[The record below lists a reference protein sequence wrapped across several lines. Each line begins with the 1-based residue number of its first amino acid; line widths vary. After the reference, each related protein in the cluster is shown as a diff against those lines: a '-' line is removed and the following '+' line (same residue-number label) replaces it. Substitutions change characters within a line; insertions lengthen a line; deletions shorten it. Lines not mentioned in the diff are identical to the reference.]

1 VTPHRDGNAGSFILD
16 RHLGKLGRL
25 KMASGTT
32 DADEFTALNSMITT
46 LKKQRRWD
54 YLALLTQRAVSPL
67 ELMQARDE
75 GKLET
80 LPSAEA
86 LLPLATT
93 VERWLKTADLSERTK
108 NDYRKR
114 LEFPAGTKVL
124 ALPDLLRER
133 RGQAIESGKRQ
144 TFDNQLTATQSLF
157 RDVPGLAKMLVG
169 LPAPFNPPHRPGN
182 PQEPEQIRALALE
195 LPYPDELWAICLT
208 GMRQGEYFPTRW
220 DVLSDRVQIQG
231 EKGRMGEPVV
241 RVVPLVYRPARPR
254 ITYSTF
260 YKALVRDSDSTLN
273 VHDLRKTAQRWWED
287 AGVPDWRISLY
298 AGHSKGRKDLARIY
312 RKPRDLTRL
321 LNEDAER
328 IRAWLGDPP
337 KAGLRA
343 VNQ

>member
-1 VTPHRDGNAGSFILD
+1 MTPHRDGNAGTFLVD
-16 RHLGKLGRL
+16 RQLGKLGRL

-32 DADEFTALNSMITT
+32 DPDEFVALNSMITT
-46 LKKQRRWD
+46 LKKSRRWD
-54 YLALLTQRAVSPL
+54 LLALLTQRVVTPL
-67 ELMQARDE
+67 DLMQARDE
-75 GKLET
+75 GKLKT

-93 VERWLKTADLSERTK
+93 VERWLETADLSVRTK
-108 NDYRKR
+108 GDYRKR
-114 LEFPAGTKVL
+114 LEFPTGTKVL
-124 ALPDLLRER
+124 ALPELLRER
-133 RGQAIESGKRQ
+133 RGQAIASGKRQ
-144 TFDNQLTATQSLF
+144 TFDNLLATTRALF
-157 RDVPGLAKMLVG
+157 RDVPGLAKMLEG

-195 LPYPDELWAICLT
+195 LPYPDELWSICLT
-208 GMRQGEYFPTRW
+208 AMRQGEYFPERW
-220 DVLSDRVQIQG
+220 TVLSDRVQIQG
-231 EKGRMGEPVV
+231 EKGRLGAPVV

-260 YKALVRDSDSTLN
+260 YKALVRDSDKTLN

-287 AGVPDWRISLY
+287 AGVPDWRVSLY
-298 AGHSKGRKDLARIY
+298 AGHAKGRYDLATIY

-337 KAGLRA
+337 KVGLKA
-343 VNQ
+343 VNA